1 MVEITENTPKREMN
15 HQLKDLIGKSVM
27 IKARD
32 HFTIKRFGESIK
44 DPKFRAILES
54 EALFVAIGILLDVK
68 DDYLTVLSSWV
79 VFQEDLKA
87 DEIHK
92 IMLNDLVKLNSL
104 SKE

>member
-1 MVEITENTPKREMN
+1 MVEINENTPKREAN
-15 HQLKDLIGKSVM
+15 RILKELIGKSVM

-32 HFTIKRFGESIK
+32 HFTIKKFGESIK
-44 DPKFRAILES
+44 DPKFREILES
-54 EALFVAIGILLDVK
+54 EALFVCIGILLDAK

-79 VFQEDLKA
+79 IWQEDLKA